1 VLTKRTEIAF
11 FLVSLLL
18 LSCYYVPTPKV
29 QAIPEEVK
37 KVKTEIKLSE
47 MEGWPGGSKVGVAA
61 NLLYKGEYE
70 EKEINLK
77 FSLPPYLKNI
87 ISAKIRL
94 YLFAYCKNPIGYVIV
109 DAVVEKIELN
119 GYVISTSYGF
129 YELGRAS
136 YPNEKSSWVEWEIPF
151 EFLRPEVNSLFIKIK
166 LIVTGSVSSYRLYY
180 EFYIYDYSS
189 IIIERQIK
197 QLSVSFTSEPNIQGI
212 FIDGNYFPPERLPCS
227 FIWEEGSTHT
237 FSIPKT
243 VIYENDNRTRYV
255 FTGWSD
261 GNVSASRKVIILSSA
276 SYTAMFK
283 VQHYVNVSSEYGSV
297 SGSGWY
303 DEGSTAVISVS
314 PEVTDFGN
322 GTRRIFKSWIG
333 DYSGSSATAKITVD
347 SPKNVKASWG
357 YQYYL
362 TVISEY
368 GPPSGGGWYYPGQ
381 TATVSVPSIV
391 NLGSG
396 VRKVFAGWVGDF
408 SSSNSAFDLIV
419 NRPMVVTAKWKTQYF
434 LKVETPYSSAEGE
447 GWYDEGTEAYARLKE
462 TEVTELLLITRYFTH
477 WAGDASGTKAVSNP
491 IVMDSPKT
499 AIAVWGWKPSTLAV
513 GWGVLAACA
522 TAGYVLIRWKAPTL
536 RARLSTL
543 KTCPKCGAP
552 VEPGANYCWKCGAKL
567 SK

>member
-1 VLTKRTEIAF
+1 
-11 FLVSLLL
+11 
-18 LSCYYVPTPKV
+18 
-29 QAIPEEVK
+29 
-37 KVKTEIKLSE
+37 

-227 FIWEEGSTHT
+227 FIWEEGSMHT
-237 FSIPKT
+237 FSVPKT

-303 DEGSTAVISVS
+303 DKRSTAVISVS

-362 TVISEY
+362 AVISEY

-396 VRKVFAGWVGDF
+396 VRKVFAGWVGDL
-408 SSSNSAFDLIV
+408 SSSNSAFDLVV

-499 AIAVWGWKPSTLAV
+499 AIAVWGWKPSTLAA

-522 TAGYVLIRWKAPTL
+522 AAGYVLIRWKAPTL